1 MLQLLLSTVA
11 VAGALTAAPVPADTA
26 TFNIDKGHSEITFRI
41 RHFMTRVS
49 GTFTDWKG
57 TVSGDPAAW
66 TGGST
71 EIVIQTTSIDTR
83 LEKRDNH
90 LRSVDFFD
98 AATYPQIT
106 FKSTSVVVTGEAV
119 TLKGDLTIRGVTKPV
134 VLTGEYLGTAGEGAR
149 QRVGF
154 HVTGKIN
161 RVDFGVAW
169 NKVLETGGVMLGDD
183 VDLDISI
190 EAVRIS

>member
-1 MLQLLLSTVA
+1 VLQLLLSTVA

>member
-11 VAGALTAAPVPADTA
+11 VAGALTAAPVPSDTA

>member
-1 MLQLLLSTVA
+1 
-11 VAGALTAAPVPADTA
+11 
-26 TFNIDKGHSEITFRI
+26 
-41 RHFMTRVS
+41 MTRVS

>member
-1 MLQLLLSTVA
+1 MFQLLLSTVA
-11 VAGALTAAPVPADTA
+11 VAGALTTAPVPADTA
-26 TFNIDKGHSEITFRI
+26 TFRIDKGHSELTFRI
-41 RHFMTRVS
+41 RHFMSRVS
-49 GTFTDWKG
+49 GTFTDWMG

-71 EIVIQTTSIDTR
+71 EIIIQTTSIDTR
-83 LEKRDNH
+83 LEKRDTH
-90 LRSVDFFD
+90 LRSADFFD

-106 FKSTSVVVTGEAV
+106 FRSTSVVVAGEVV

-134 VLTGEYLGTAGEGAR
+134 VLTGEYLGPAGEGAR

-161 RVDFGVAW
+161 RMDFGVAW

-183 VDLDISI
+183 VDLDIWI
-190 EAVRIS
+190 EAVRVS